1 MAHHD
6 HHDEEEEGHIC
17 EGRGRLR
24 RGDPPSLHALLPLA
38 AFLFLSNGTS
48 RSPSSFLR
56 ELPSSHRTAASHILF
71 YLIAI
76 ISVAFPSSSRDSC
89 QIRELETAK
98 YGAPSSLSTRS
109 GHGSYISLN
118 NTSVAKS
125 IMPSETTTAQVG
137 LHHLDQIET
146 ALLGL
151 SGSVVPP
158 NQGAGRAGRSE
169 AQGEQA
175 VPLLVVFSRE
185 AAEP

>member
-17 EGRGRLR
+17 EGRGRLC

-56 ELPSSHRTAASHILF
+56 ELPSSHRTVASHILF

-89 QIRELETAK
+89 QIRELKTAK

-169 AQGEQA
+169 A
-175 VPLLVVFSRE
+175 
-185 AAEP
+185 